1 MITFPRECHA
11 PVSLPPD
18 RPLTR
23 RLRSARNHAQR
34 LTYSRF
40 ITHISTQIFVRALCQ
55 LGPIHFC
62 ARTHLKVGCTVSL
75 PHAKH
80 NCAEVKLHLCAL
92 VHQDWLAD
100 ASAAP
105 SNDFACGTHSSN
117 RLRQLTWR
125 NATVHKSSR
134 LLSEWRRS
142 HAHSDH
148 LVAAGG
154 TAGSSSAA
162 GNDAPDAQNGDTEAP
177 FNNYTI
183 SAAIGFRRVGDF

>member
-1 MITFPRECHA
+1 MSSCTTFSRSRLKISQTLASEMITFPRECHA

-117 RLRQLTWR
+117 RLRQLTWVMAKR
-125 NATVHKSSR
+125 
-134 LLSEWRRS
+134 
-142 HAHSDH
+142 D
-148 LVAAGG
+148 G
-154 TAGSSSAA
+154 
-162 GNDAPDAQNGDTEAP
+162 AQEQQVTQ
-177 FNNYTI
+177 
-183 SAAIGFRRVGDF
+183 